1 MKNPVVVFNKKG
13 KYTVKLTVKNT
24 NGTNALTK
32 TQYIQV
38 LSPVLCPEHTKTSR
52 FNISD
57 LPFGG
62 GFKNRADDF
71 EYELPIVFPNPAKEY
86 ILVATDASQLNP
98 VSIDVF
104 DLSGK
109 KLSSHLSKEQLFKI
123 QTEQLK
129 SGTYYIRM
137 NDGINSNINKFVISE

>member
-1 MKNPVVVFNKKG
+1 MVVFNKKG

-38 LSPVLCPEHTKTSR
+38 LSPVLCPEHTKTGR

-62 GFKNRADDF
+62 GLENRSDDI
-71 EYELPIVFPNPAKEY
+71 EYELPIIFPNPAKDY
-86 ILVATDASQLNP
+86 ILVYTNASRENP
-98 VSIDVF
+98 VSIDMF
-104 DLSGK
+104 DLSGRK
-109 KLSSHLSKEQLFKI
+109 MTTHQSLDQVYRI
-123 QTEQLK
+123 QTNHIQA
-129 SGTYYIRM
+129 GTYYLK
-137 NDGINSNINKFVISE
+137 INNRKNAIVTKFVIAN